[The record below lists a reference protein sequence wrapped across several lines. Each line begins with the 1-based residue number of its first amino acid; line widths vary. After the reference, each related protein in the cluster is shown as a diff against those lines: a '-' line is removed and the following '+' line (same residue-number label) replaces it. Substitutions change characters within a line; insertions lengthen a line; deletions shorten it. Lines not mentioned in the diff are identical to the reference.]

1 MYSLLQQYF
10 GFNQFRPGQEQVIQ
24 TLMNGQS
31 AAAIFPTGSGKSLCY
46 QLPALHLP
54 HLTLVVS
61 PLLALIQDQL
71 DFLQSKGIAA
81 ASIQSMQ
88 SPAESAQVYKRV
100 SDGDI
105 KILFISVERLNSER
119 FRAFLKKIPISLLVV
134 DEAHCISEWGHNF
147 RPDYLK
153 LASYREEFAISQVLL
168 LTATATQKVIQDM
181 ATKFRIELN
190 NVTLTGSYRSN
201 LNLSVIGVNEQDKLS
216 TLVPWL
222 TARLNQPQ
230 SRDPV
235 AGIIYVTLQKTAEE
249 VALALIQQ
257 GIQATAYHAGL
268 GNEERQAIQQQFM
281 SGQLPLIVAT
291 IAFGMGID
299 KSDIRFVVHYDL
311 PKSIE
316 NYAQEIGRAGRDG
329 QTSECL
335 VLANQNN
342 LNVLENFV
350 YADTPE
356 GTAIDFIINEINQ
369 AQGQLEVVMNSLSS
383 QSNIRLLAL
392 KTLLVY
398 LELEGVIEPAY
409 SYYAEYKYK
418 FLIPENELV
427 AKFHGERA
435 QFVQTIFATSDRART
450 WHTLNFEKMQQ
461 NYQSD
466 RARVLTAIDYLDQQ
480 GLIELQTK
488 QMTQVYK
495 VDKSQITPLLRDEL
509 TQRFLQ
515 KENSEIQRI
524 HHLLAFFA
532 STQCLNFQLAQYF
545 SDLNLQSACG
555 HCSVCAGYPA
565 VMPPVTELKPL
576 QQFNAVELSAEIA
589 TKLGVNDSAVLRAR
603 FFCGLT
609 TPIFTRL
616 KVRQLSGF
624 AMLESYR
631 FSDVLAWLNAS

>member
-1 MYSLLQQYF
+1 MYSSLKQYF
-10 GFNQFRPGQEQVIQ
+10 GFEQFRLGQESVIQ
-24 TLMNGQS
+24 ALLDGHS

-88 SPAESAQVYKRV
+88 SPAESAQVYKNV
-100 SDGDI
+100 ADGQI

-119 FRAFLKKIPISLLVV
+119 FRTFLKKVPISLMVV

-153 LASYREEFAISQVLL
+153 LASYREEFSITQVLL

-181 ATKFRIELN
+181 AAKFHIDIN
-190 NVTLTGSYRSN
+190 HITLTGSYRRN
-201 LNLSVIGVNEQDKLS
+201 LNLSVVGVNETEKLA

-222 TARLNQPQ
+222 HQHQ
-230 SRDPV
+230 QMH
-235 AGIIYVTLQKTAEE
+235 GIIYVTLQKTAEQ
-249 VALALIQQ
+249 VAQLLTEQ

-268 GNEERQAIQQQFM
+268 GNEQRQQIQQQFM
-281 SGQLPLIVAT
+281 NGQLPLIVAT

-329 QTSECL
+329 KASDCL
-335 VLANQNN
+335 VLANKNN

-356 GTAIDFIINEINQ
+356 STAIDYIINEI
-369 AQGQLEVVMNSLSS
+369 AQSQGNWEVVMNSLSS

-418 FLIPENELV
+418 FLMPENELV
-427 AKFHGERA
+427 ARFHGERA
-435 QFVQTIFATSDRART
+435 QFLQTIFATSDKART
-450 WHTLNFEKMQQ
+450 WSSLNFEKMQQ
-461 NYQSD
+461 TYQCERS
-466 RARVLTAIDYLDQQ
+466 RVLTAIDYLDQQ

-495 VDKSQITPLLRDEL
+495 VDKNKITEGLRDEL
-509 TQRFLQ
+509 TQRFQQ
-515 KENSEIQRI
+515 KESSEIQRI

-532 STQCLNFQLAQYF
+532 SDQCLNLQLANYF
-545 SDLNLQSACG
+545 SDSHLQQACG
-555 HCSVCAGYPA
+555 HCSVCAGRPA
-565 VMPPVTELKPL
+565 IMPVVGSLMPL
-576 QQFNAVELSAEIA
+576 QQYNAEQLSAEIA
-589 TKLGVNDSAVLRAR
+589 AKLGKDDSAVLRAR

-624 AMLESYR
+624 AILENYR
-631 FSDVLAWLNAS
+631 FSDVLSWINNA

>member
-1 MYSLLQQYF
+1 MYSLLKQYF
-10 GFNQFRPGQEQVIQ
+10 GFEQFRPGQEQVIQ
-24 TLMNGQS
+24 ALMNGHS
-31 AAAIFPTGSGKSLCY
+31 AAAIFATGSGKSLCY
-46 QLPALHLP
+46 QLPALQLP
-54 HLTLVVS
+54 HLTIVVS

-100 SDGDI
+100 SDGEI

-153 LASYREEFAISQVLL
+153 LASYREEFAIDQVLL

-181 ATKFRIELN
+181 AAKFRIELN

-201 LNLSVIGVNEQDKLS
+201 LNLSVIGVTEQDKLS

-222 TARLNQPQ
+222 TARLNQTQ
-230 SRDPV
+230 SGYQA

-249 VALALIQQ
+249 VAQALTQQ

-268 GNEERQAIQQQFM
+268 GNEQRQAIQQQFM
-281 SGQLPLIVAT
+281 NGQLPLIVAT

-329 QTSECL
+329 QRSECL

-350 YADTPE
+350 HADTPE
-356 GTAIDFIINEINQ
+356 EAAIDFILHEINQ
-369 AQGQLEVVMNSLSS
+369 SQGQWGVVMNSLST

-466 RARVLTAIDYLDQQ
+466 RSRVLTAIDYLDQQ
-480 GLIELQTK
+480 GFIELQTK

-495 VDKSQITPLLRDEL
+495 VDKTKMTDGLRHEL
-509 TQRFLQ
+509 SQRFLQ
-515 KENSEIQRI
+515 KETSEIQRI

-532 STQCLNFQLAQYF
+532 SDQCLNWQLAQYF
-545 SDLNLQSACG
+545 SDTNLQGQCG

-565 VMPPVTELKPL
+565 VMPPIEELRPL
-576 QQFNAVELSAEIA
+576 AQFNAAQLSAEIA
-589 TKLGVNDSAVLRAR
+589 AKLSEHDSVILRAR

-624 AMLESYR
+624 AMLENYR
-631 FSDVLAWLNAS
+631 FSYVVTWLTQS

>member
-1 MYSLLQQYF
+1 MHSLLQQYF
-10 GFNQFRPGQEQVIQ
+10 GFTEFRPGQEQVIQ
-24 TLMNGQS
+24 ALVNGES

-46 QLPALHLP
+46 QLPALQLP

-88 SPAESAQVYKRV
+88 THTEAAQVYKDV
-100 SDGDI
+100 SDGEI
-105 KILFISVERLNSER
+105 KILFISVERLNNER
-119 FRAFLKKIPISLLVV
+119 IRAILKRIPISLLVV

-153 LASYREEFAISQVLL
+153 LASYRDGFAIEQVLL
-168 LTATATQKVIQDM
+168 LTATATQKVSQDM
-181 ATKFRIELN
+181 AAKFRIDLN
-190 NVTLTGSYRSN
+190 NITSTGSYRPN
-201 LNLSVIGVNEQDKLS
+201 LNLSVVGVNEADKLS

-222 TARLNQPQ
+222 TARQQ
-230 SRDPV
+230 Q
-235 AGIIYVTLQKTAEE
+235 AGIIYVTLQQTAMQ
-249 VALALIQQ
+249 VAAELSQQ
-257 GIQATAYHAGL
+257 GIAATAYHAGL
-268 GNEERQAIQQQFM
+268 ANELRQSIQQQFM
-281 SGQLPLIVAT
+281 SGELPLIVAT

-329 QTSECL
+329 QTSDCL
-335 VLANQNN
+335 VLANQDN

-356 GTAIDFIINEINQ
+356 STAIDYVIDEISRTE
-369 AQGQLEVVMNSLSS
+369 GDWEVLMNSLSI
-383 QSNIRLLAL
+383 QSNVRLLAL

-398 LELEGVIEPAY
+398 LELEQVIRPAY

-418 FLIPENELV
+418 LLVSENELL
-427 AKFHGERA
+427 ARFKGERS
-435 QFVQTIFATSDRART
+435 QFLQTIFATSDKART
-450 WHTLNFEKMQQ
+450 WYSLNFEKMQQ
-461 NYQSD
+461 TYRCD
-466 RARVLTAIDYLDQQ
+466 RGRILTAIDYLDQQ

-495 VDKSQITPLLRDEL
+495 VDKTQIKPQLHDEL
-509 TQRFLQ
+509 AQRFLQ
-515 KENSEIQRI
+515 KEASEIKRI

-532 STQCLNFQLAQYF
+532 SKQCLNLQLANYF
-545 SDLNLQSACG
+545 SDTNLQDACG
-555 HCSVCAGYPA
+555 HCSVCAGQPA
-565 VMPPVTELKPL
+565 DMPEVESLRPL
-576 QQFNAVELSAEIA
+576 QHYDASELSAEISA
-589 TKLGVNDSAVLRAR
+589 KLGANDSAILRAR

-616 KVRQLSGF
+616 KVRQLTGF
-624 AMLESYR
+624 ALLEKYR
-631 FSDVLAWLNAS
+631 FSDVLVWLDS

>member
-1 MYSLLQQYF
+1 MFKNMHASLKQYF
-10 GFNQFRPGQEQVIQ
+10 GFNEFKPGQEQVVNA
-24 TLMNGQS
+24 LMNGQS

-71 DFLQSKGIAA
+71 DFLKSKGIAA

-88 SPAESAQVYKRV
+88 SHADAAQVYKSV
-100 SDGDI
+100 SAGEI
-105 KILFISVERLNSER
+105 KILFISVERLNNER
-119 FRAFLKKIPISLLVV
+119 FRAFLKRIPISLLVI

-153 LASYREEFAISQVLL
+153 LASYREEFLIEQVLL
-168 LTATATQKVIQDM
+168 LTATATQKVIIDM
-181 ATKFRIELN
+181 AEKFRIDLN
-190 NVTLTGSYRSN
+190 NVTTTGSYRSN
-201 LNLSVIGVNEQDKLS
+201 LNLSVVGVSEAYKLP

-222 TARLNQPQ
+222 ETRAQQ
-230 SRDPV
+230 
-235 AGIIYVTLQKTAEE
+235 AGIVYVTLQQTAAY
-249 VALALIQQ
+249 VADALTQR
-257 GIQATAYHAGL
+257 GIAATAYHAGL
-268 GNEERQAIQQQFM
+268 GNEQRQHIQQQFM
-281 SGQLPLIVAT
+281 SGQISLMVAT

-329 QTSECL
+329 QASDCL
-335 VLANQNN
+335 VLANQHN

-356 GTAIDFIINEINQ
+356 ATAIDFVIDEIGKT
-369 AQGQLEVVMNSLSS
+369 AGDWEVVMNSLSN

-398 LELEGVIEPAY
+398 LELAQVIRPAY

-418 FLIPENELV
+418 LLIAENELLGRF
-427 AKFHGERA
+427 KGERA
-435 QFVQTIFATSDRART
+435 EFVQAILETSDKART

-461 NYQSD
+461 TY
-466 RARVLTAIDYLDQQ
+466 RCERGRVLTAIDYLDQQ

-488 QMTQVYK
+488 QMTQVYNVEK
-495 VDKSQITPLLRDEL
+495 AQIKPSLRDEL
-509 TQRFLQ
+509 TLRFTQ
-515 KENSEIQRI
+515 KEHSEIKRI

-532 STQCLNFQLAQYF
+532 SAECLNLQLAHYF
-545 SDLNLQSACG
+545 SDDNLQRPCG
-555 HCSVCAGYPA
+555 HCSVCAGHPA
-565 VMPPVTELKPL
+565 SMPEVAKLKPL
-576 QQFNAVELSAEIA
+576 SDYDKSALCAEISE
-589 TKLGVNDSAVLRAR
+589 KLGINDSAALRAR

-624 AMLESYR
+624 AVLEKYR
-631 FSDVLAWLNAS
+631 FSEVLAWLKS